1 MAPPLTLDGRAIGAE
16 HPPYIIAEMSANHGG
31 SLDRAL
37 AIIRLA
43 KQAGA
48 DAIKFQA
55 YTADSITLDS
65 DRPEFFV
72 TGDDPWSGK
81 RLFDLY
87 KVAATPYDWFP
98 TLFETA
104 RSIGITPFCAP
115 FDLDAVAMLENLD
128 CPAYKI
134 ASCEMVDL
142 DLIRRCAATGKPVIV
157 STGMASAEEINRA
170 VDAASTGAG
179 GVGLLK
185 CTSAYPADPAE
196 SNLATIPDMMNTYD
210 LPVGLSDHTLGA
222 AIPVAAVA
230 LGACMI
236 EKHFIDAP
244 EPPTADSSFSATPDV
259 MRALVDGCRAAWQ
272 SRGAVRY
279 GPTLSE
285 QANVALRRSLY
296 ANCDIEEGHS
306 LTGDMVA
313 SYRPAAGL
321 PPHQLDRIIGKKANR
336 RIAKDEPLSLDMFE

>member
-1 MAPPLTLDGRAIGAE
+1 MATEITIDGRSIGAD

-37 AIIRLA
+37 SIIALA

-55 YTADSITLDS
+55 YTATSITLDS

-72 TGDDPWSGK
+72 SGDDPWSGK

-87 KVAATPYDWFP
+87 QAAATPYDWFP
-98 TLFETA
+98 ALFETA
-104 RSIGITPFCAP
+104 RSLGITPFCAP
-115 FDLDAVAMLENLD
+115 FDHNAVDMLEAVN

-142 DLIRRCAATGKPVIV
+142 DLIRRCATTGKPVII
-157 STGMASAEEINRA
+157 STGMASAEEIDRA
-170 VDAASTGAG
+170 VEAARSGKA

-185 CTSAYPADPAE
+185 CTSAYPTDPSE
-196 SNLATIPDMMNTYD
+196 SNLITIPDMMINYN
-210 LPVGLSDHTLGA
+210 LPVGLSDHTLGVAVPIA
-222 AIPVAAVA
+222 ATA

-236 EKHFIDAP
+236 EKHFIDTSDR
-244 EPPTADSSFSATPDV
+244 PTADSSFSATPDV
-259 MRALVDGCRAAWQ
+259 MRTLVEGCKAAWLA
-272 SRGAVRY
+272 RGSVNY
-279 GPTLSE
+279 GSTESE
-285 QANVALRRSLY
+285 QANTALRRSLY
-296 ANCDIEEGHS
+296 AACDIEEGQT
-306 LTGDMVA
+306 LTREMTA

-321 PPHQLDRIIGKKANR
+321 PPYQVDSVLGKKAVR
-336 RIAKDEPLSLDMFE
+336 AISKDEPLSLELFF